1 MYRSLERT
9 ICYGFI
15 INDCSPVASF
25 GRTITFVAWTMWQ
38 IPKKW
43 LFLPDSKKEGRM
55 FTFATEC
62 NNVKA
67 YSAFSSDGSDYYSS
81 FVLLLHW
88 ITPKAIM
95 RKSDGSN

>member
-1 MYRSLERT
+1 MGSLLMIVLLWPVLEEQSLLWPGL
-9 ICYGFI
+9 CGEFPKNGYFSLI
-15 INDCSPVASF
+15 IRKQEEC
-25 GRTITFVAWTMWQ
+25 
-38 IPKKW
+38 
-43 LFLPDSKKEGRM
+43 LHLPQSV
-55 FTFATEC
+55 T
-62 NNVKA
+62 NVKA

>member
-1 MYRSLERT
+1 MGSLLM
-9 ICYGFI
+9 IVLLW
-15 INDCSPVASF
+15 PVLEEQSLLWPGLCGKF
-25 GRTITFVAWTMWQ
+25 
-38 IPKKW
+38 PKKW
-43 LFLPDSKKEGRM
+43 LFLPYYKKEGRL
-55 FTFATEC
+55 FAFATEC